1 MFSSNNNMT
10 FENIYYYMC
19 STTNSERERESI
31 FRKKVYHIIFQVSCL
46 DDVCGLLP
54 FRDRDVPDQFYRV
67 WTPLFLHAG
76 YVILLIFTNNTHVYS
91 HLLIYIF
98 SSPLH

>member
-10 FENIYYYMC
+10 FKNIYYYMC
-19 STTNSERERESI
+19 STQAHIVREKGKVFSE
-31 FRKKVYHIIFQVSCL
+31 KVYYIIFQVSCL

-76 YVILLIFTNNTHVYS
+76 YVYLLIFNNITHVYS
-91 HLLIYIF
+91 HLLIF
-98 SSPLH
+98 THPLH